1 MADTCSDAT
10 TPVMVEDNFETTS
23 TANVGSPTPSQQSQ
37 CRKPP
42 MNQSIVWSYFK
53 KVEPIDK
60 KNPKTMCNYCNRL
73 IWCHY
78 KRNGTSPMMIHLTS
92 NCPDSP
98 LKKSKLPKNQ
108 TLLQMSFKKPVEG
121 GSGNQIGFMK
131 YDSNNIRNLIV
142 RYFIKRELPFRH
154 VESDG
159 FRELNLGS
167 KYHVVLLYKKIA

>member
-1 MADTCSDAT
+1 
-10 TPVMVEDNFETTS
+10 V
-23 TANVGSPTPSQQSQ
+23 
-37 CRKPP
+37 
-42 MNQSIVWSYFK
+42 NQSIVWNHFK
-53 KVEPIDK
+53 KVKPINK
-60 KNPKTMCNYCNRL
+60 ENPKVMCNYCNRL
-73 IWCHY
+73 IGCHY
-78 KRNGTSPMMIHLTS
+78 KRNDTSAMMTHLAR
-92 NCPDSP
+92 NCPYSP

-121 GSGNQIGFMK
+121 GNGNPMGFMK

-142 RYFIKRELPFRH
+142 RYFIKSGLPFRH